1 MSSRTDSIACLIVV
15 VALLRPSYIY
25 IYSTTR
31 RINSGTLT
39 SLYNVGGS
47 PVQTG
52 GAAPGSKHPDWCVS
66 DWVLPEEFYPQGQ
79 GGLRKR
85 QGVPLMMY
93 FPNLCVENAWN
104 KLNKYTWS
112 DTAAVSGFV
121 LPIANQSERFWSDM
135 FE

>member
-1 MSSRTDSIACLIVV
+1 MSEDSIAFLIVV
-15 VALLRPSYIY
+15 MSLRCCGHR
-25 IYSTTR
+25 STIR
-31 RINSGTLT
+31 CITLGVCANEH
-39 SLYNVGGS
+39 NVGS

-93 FPNLCVENAWN
+93 FPNLCVDNAWN

-121 LPIANQSERFWSDM
+121 LPIANQSERFWTDM